1 MIIMDGD
8 AEEGL
13 GAFWDPTDWV
23 NPLDGGT
30 NGAAVGTLLG
40 ALLLFEVK
48 DTVGTGKSEE
58 GDTEA
63 ESEGSID
70 TMGLVES
77 GPPDSMIAVGLADK
91 VTGGLVIGASDMGA
105 GSVGASGADVVWM
118 GVAVTGTDNRGAAVG
133 EFVIGSAKAVQI
145 SEAACPLE
153 TNAMETFKIGG
164 TPSLVIVPYT
174 SARNPT
180 SRPSPL
186 SLVHVWQAG

>member
-1 MIIMDGD
+1 MIIMDD
-8 AEEGL
+8 EAEEGL
-13 GAFWDPTDWV
+13 GIFWDPTGGV
-23 NPLDGGT
+23 NPPDEAL

-40 ALLLFEVK
+40 VLLLFEVK

-58 GDTEA
+58 GDTDA
-63 ESEGSID
+63 ESNGSID
-70 TMGLVES
+70 TMGLAES
-77 GPPDSMIAVGLADK
+77 GLLESMIAAGLAEK
-91 VTGGLVIGASDMGA
+91 GTGGLVIGASDMGA
-105 GSVGASGADVVWM
+105 GSVGATGANVVWI
-118 GVAVTGTDNRGAAVG
+118 GVAVIGTDNRGAAVG
-133 EFVIGSAKAVQI
+133 EFVIGSAKAVHI

-186 SLVHVWQAG
+186 SLVHV